1 MFELT
6 VKDADVGW
14 SIVASGKCKKRT
26 NRALASSLRLPHP
39 LPLTEPTHGRETKV
53 VGRPNRSKGKKG
65 GTPLL
70 LPEDSTSA
78 AQQEVKVKE
87 DRMLTRRG
95 AQLPLAFTTDGNK
108 LKELERERR

>member
-39 LPLTEPTHGRETKV
+39 LPLTEPTHGRETKA

-65 GTPLL
+65 GTPLS

-78 AQQEVKVKE
+78 ARSESQRGQNANEKRSTTTTRLHQQIERIGE
-87 DRMLTRRG
+87 G
-95 AQLPLAFTTDGNK
+95 AKMTA
-108 LKELERERR
+108 